1 MLGLLENASFLV
13 YLWSIYGRL
22 VSLVGAFA
30 FLSSCVIFI
39 MCSVYFIMLLSGGG
53 QDFSK
58 IAFRSVPVKTIVTFW
73 LFSITFNLLLPEK
86 KYLPYIISASP
97 VAKTIINSYTDGV
110 IGQAV
115 DKVNNSAESGK
126 LHKVDEIIDKSLDTA
141 LRFLDENSKK

>member
-13 YLWSIYGRL
+13 YLWSIYDNL
-22 VSLVGAFA
+22 VSLVTAFA
-30 FLSSCVIFI
+30 FSSSCIFI
-39 MCSVYFIMLLSGGG
+39 VIGVVYYVLLLSEG
-53 QDFSK
+53 QDYTK
-58 IAFRSVPVKTIVTFW
+58 IAFRNVPVKTIVAIW
-73 LFSITFNLLLPEK
+73 LFSVIFNILLPEK

-115 DKVNNSAESGK
+115 DKVQNSAESGK

>member
-39 MCSVYFIMLLSGGG
+39 MCLVYYILLLPEG
-53 QDFSK
+53 QDFAK
-58 IAFRSVPVKTIVTFW
+58 IAFRSVPVKTIVTVW
-73 LFSITFNLLLPEK
+73 LFSTTFNLLLPEK